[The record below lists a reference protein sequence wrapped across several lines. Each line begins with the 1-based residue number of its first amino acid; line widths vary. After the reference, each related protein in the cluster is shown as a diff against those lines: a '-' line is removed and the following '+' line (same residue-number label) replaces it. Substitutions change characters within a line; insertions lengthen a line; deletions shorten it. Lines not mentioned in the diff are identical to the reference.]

1 MRTKPIE
8 TIFVD
13 DRRELY
19 QPAIA
24 SEWAEKTLD
33 ARNAAPKVAQVISD
47 FLVEW
52 RSISMTAA
60 MPAAIV
66 DMVISFAHGYSNSH
80 TPDSS
85 IAKFGQHALHG
96 LRLVIP
102 ELTDD
107 AVLQRKI
114 QEHLVDLL
122 VKIRDVEE
130 NTQLQFSPDHLWQA
144 YFAAP
149 QFKLM
154 LWSSQRVAFSAYYN
168 AYENLLVR
176 FAKLAA
182 GLDSLRVTNKS
193 DFNKCLREQFGED
206 CRDRCW
212 TNSKINLFRLIR
224 HSLSHA
230 GGRLTSDLE
239 KIKHELRLID
249 GKIQITP
256 VENLSIVETIQ
267 PCVDFLIER
276 ASSHEAFQ

>member
-1 MRTKPIE
+1 MKTKPIE

-19 QPAIA
+19 QPLIA
-24 SEWAEKTLD
+24 SEWAEQTLD
-33 ARNAAPKVAQVISD
+33 SRNATPKIATIIGD

-96 LRLVIP
+96 LRLVVP
-102 ELTDD
+102 DLTTDP
-107 AVLQRKI
+107 VLQRKI

-122 VKIRDVEE
+122 IKMRDVEE
-130 NTQLQFSPDHLWQA
+130 NTQLEFPADELWRG
-144 YFAAP
+144 YLTTP
-149 QFKLM
+149 QFKMM

-176 FAKLAA
+176 FVKTAA
-182 GLDSLRVTNKS
+182 GLDSLRVNKKS
-193 DFNKCLREQFGED
+193 EFNKCLQR
-206 CRDRCW
+206 
-212 TNSKINLFRLIR
+212 NSLAMTDAIF
-224 HSLSHA
+224 A
-230 GGRLTSDLE
+230 GRM
-239 KIKHELRLID
+239 
-249 GKIQITP
+249 
-256 VENLSIVETIQ
+256 
-267 PCVDFLIER
+267 IE
-276 ASSHEAFQ
+276 